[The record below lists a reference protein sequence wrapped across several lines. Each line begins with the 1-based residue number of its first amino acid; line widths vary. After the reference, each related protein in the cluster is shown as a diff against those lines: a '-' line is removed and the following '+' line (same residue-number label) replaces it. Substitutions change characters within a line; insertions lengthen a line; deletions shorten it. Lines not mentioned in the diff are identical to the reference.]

1 MQALVPKSVSI
12 VRIPFG
18 SPFHRVSALHS
29 TPITLAKW
37 NSKWDSKT
45 YVRYAVRQKR
55 AEIKKAL
62 KDYLLY
68 GKPSKQNC
76 QDRDLHGYDDTSISR
91 NFGKAKFHSSS
102 SHGKCNHGSKRS
114 RQKKNGSY
122 DEDYYDNPETIY
134 ETVFGGHGGF
144 TRSFESWARCHFSKS
159 GTQFEWKDES
169 RWENTR
175 SRVRSESDDEDNL
188 TDVGSHS
195 HRVTLGL
202 PPTGPLKLDDVKSA
216 FRISALKWHPDK
228 HQGPSQV
235 MAAEKFKLC
244 VDAYNSICILWSS
257 CSPLEIDVELI
268 LHKLKLTFSCDRE
281 WGVGGRQVEYCSA
294 TGGASSGFNKY
305 RRRTSNLADWA
316 AKLGTATTGDGSS
329 SPPAAPASNQASAV
343 TLLRSLGGDSCIL

>member
-1 MQALVPKSVSI
+1 MQALVPKSVLI

-37 NSKWDSKT
+37 NSKWDSKADKSGPKPSKT

-76 QDRDLHGYDDTSISR
+76 QDRDIHGFDDTSISR

-102 SHGKCNHGSKRS
+102 SHGKCNHGSKRN
-114 RQKKNGSY
+114 RQKKNSSY
-122 DEDYYDNPETIY
+122 DEDSYDNPETIY
-134 ETVFGGHGGF
+134 ETVFGGHRGF
-144 TRSFESWARCHFSKS
+144 TWSFESWARCHFSKS
-159 GTQFEWKDES
+159 GTQFEWKNES
-169 RWENTR
+169 RWEKTR
-175 SRVRSESDDEDNL
+175 SRVWSESDDEDNL

-195 HRVTLGL
+195 HRVALGL
-202 PPTGPLKLDDVKSA
+202 TPTGPLKLDDVKSA

-244 VDAYNSICILWSS
+244 VDAYNSICS
-257 CSPLEIDVELI
+257 V
-268 LHKLKLTFSCDRE
+268 LK
-281 WGVGGRQVEYCSA
+281 
-294 TGGASSGFNKY
+294 
-305 RRRTSNLADWA
+305 
-316 AKLGTATTGDGSS
+316 TT
-329 SPPAAPASNQASAV
+329 
-343 TLLRSLGGDSCIL
+343 